1 MIKLIYDLCTAT
13 AERRPT
19 TAKDIEEDI
28 HVETFNTEE
37 ELLDHVAKLLKYDED
52 DLADV
57 DGETPLDKVE
67 KLIEWCNDDPGDGTP
82 NFLYLS
88 KDGSEIPCCEPYV
101 EIEWMDL
108 GNATKE
114 EIVKELQAE
123 LNDEEERINREKDEE
138 AERKIIDKELE
149 ETPVEKVVA
158 EINSKTVKDIFDY
171 YINLFS
177 QGRMVIT
184 QQNYLR
190 NKIANALQKLDNA
203 EYTGKEID
211 HLLGYGGGPQKAIKF
226 SYKSKDK
233 TFTVICWEIERNWA
247 KSFIDHWVDDP
258 SLEDGAELDLTL
270 PREYE
275 MSHTK
280 DGVTKYLYAMSGYN
294 HLIDTT
300 ENHKEKKEESLN
312 EDLYDDDEEYVEDD
326 EEEYYD
332 EDEDDDYDRTGY
344 ESDAESLLMDIAEAL
359 GMPYDDDDPGS
370 YDEWNY
376 LSLLHDYNNG
386 RGDEWIETFEEQGL
400 DKDLLDQYKKL
411 VGHEEDD
418 EDDD

>member
-19 TAKDIEEDI
+19 TAKDIEKDI

-37 ELLDHVAKLLKYDED
+37 ELLNHVAKLVKYDED

-67 KLIEWCNDDPGDGTP
+67 KIIEWCNDPDDGSP

-88 KDGSEIPCCEPYV
+88 KNGFEIPCCEPYL

-108 GNATKE
+108 ERATKE

-123 LNDEEERINREKDEE
+123 LNDEEERINREKDAQ
-138 AERKIIDKELE
+138 AERDVIDKELE
-149 ETPVEKVVA
+149 ETPVEQVVG
-158 EINSKTVKDIFDY
+158 EINSKTLKDVFDY
-171 YINLFS
+171 YINLFG

-190 NKIANALQKLDNA
+190 SKIGNALQKLDNA
-203 EYTGKEID
+203 EYTGKEVD
-211 HLLGYGGGPQKAIKF
+211 HLLGYGDGPQKAIKF

-233 TFTVICWEIERNWA
+233 NFTVICWEVERNWA
-247 KSFIDHWVDDP
+247 KGFIDRWVDDP

-275 MSHTK
+275 LSHTK
-280 DGVTKYLYAMSGYN
+280 DGVTKYLYASGWAD
-294 HLIDTT
+294 HLVDTT
-300 ENHKEKKEESLN
+300 KYHKEK
-312 EDLYDDDEEYVEDD
+312 
-326 EEEYYD
+326 
-332 EDEDDDYDRTGY
+332 
-344 ESDAESLLMDIAEAL
+344 
-359 GMPYDDDDPGS
+359 
-370 YDEWNY
+370 
-376 LSLLHDYNNG
+376 
-386 RGDEWIETFEEQGL
+386 
-400 DKDLLDQYKKL
+400 
-411 VGHEEDD
+411 
-418 EDDD
+418 